1 MCYWILMENGQVVA
15 HSTVERVHPD
25 KLGTDSFKTD
35 CSRFDAEIRWR
46 IGDSLKEEELDVF
59 NDGGKPNPA
68 WLWDEDGDADIC
80 NDEKHQLV
88 KPEAEMPKADFWD
101 CIQCH

>member
-1 MCYWILMENGQVVA
+1 MDE
-15 HSTVERVHPD
+15 
-25 KLGTDSFKTD
+25 LGTDSFKTD
-35 CSRFDAEIRWR
+35 CSRFDAEICRR

-59 NDGGKPNPA
+59 DNGGKPNPA
-68 WLWDEDGDADIC
+68 WLWDEDGNADIC
-80 NDEKHQLV
+80 NDEKHQPV